1 MNITE
6 YIEVNDIGIVNI
18 EDHGYA
24 RDEDGWDHR
33 AYTVTLE
40 NADGFRFTTPW
51 RAGMAITTRP
61 SAEEVADSL
70 VSEVSAYRD
79 AGSFESWAD
88 EFGYDSDSR
97 KAEKLYNQVGAQV
110 DGVVTLF
117 GGSDKF
123 DHVAHNVDRL

>member
-1 MNITE
+1 M
-6 YIEVNDIGIVNI
+6 
-18 EDHGYA
+18 
-24 RDEDGWDHR
+24 
-33 AYTVTLE
+33 
-40 NADGFRFTTPW
+40 TTNLSFNFP
-51 RAGMAITTRP
+51 APANVQIAAVVEQGVAITTRP